1 MGVVNVSEIFEGL
14 RKAILEG
21 DEEDAVHLSNEAIES
36 GLDPLVV
43 VETSVLEAVNIVGE
57 RFEKGDAFLTELV
70 MSGNAAQASVNILK
84 GEITKSGKQIK
95 SLGRVVIG
103 TVQGDIHDIGKTIVT
118 SLLIANGFEVYD
130 LSIDV
135 PPEAFVEKV
144 REVNADV
151 IGLSSLVSTT
161 LKSQRDTI
169 DAIDK
174 AGLRDKVKVIIGGAP
189 VTEEWA
195 KSIGADAWATDAT
208 EGIRKIKN
216 LIKH

>member
-1 MGVVNVSEIFEGL
+1 VDVVIVSEIFERL

-21 DEEDAVHLSNEAIES
+21 DEEGALRLSNEAIES

-84 GEITKSGKQIK
+84 GEIRKSVKQIK

-130 LSIDV
+130 LGIDV

-151 IGLSSLVSTT
+151 VGLSALVSTT

-216 LIKH
+216 LIRH

>member
-1 MGVVNVSEIFEGL
+1 MSDVLEEL
-14 RKAILEG
+14 KKAILEG
-21 DEEDAVHLSNEAIES
+21 DEEAAERISNEAVKL
-36 GLDPLVV
+36 GFDPLDV

-84 GEITKSGKQIK
+84 DEIRRTGKEIT

-130 LSIDV
+130 LGIDV
-135 PPEAFVEKV
+135 PPDAFVEKM

-151 IGLSSLVSTT
+151 VGLSALVSTT
-161 LKSQRDTI
+161 LEGQKDTI
-169 DAIDK
+169 EAIEK
-174 AGLRDKVKVIIGGAP
+174 AGLRDKVKVIVGGAP

-208 EGIRKIKN
+208 VGIRKIKN
-216 LIKH
+216 LVQH